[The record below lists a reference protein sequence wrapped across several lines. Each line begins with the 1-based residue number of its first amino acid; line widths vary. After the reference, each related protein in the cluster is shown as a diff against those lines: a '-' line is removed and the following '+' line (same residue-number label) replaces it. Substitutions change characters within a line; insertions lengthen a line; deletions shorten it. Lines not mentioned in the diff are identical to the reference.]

1 MRCLIVVLLS
11 LALACTKKEPPE
23 ASEPTA
29 AAVAESEAPSET
41 TTQTEPAEAASPFD
55 QAKLPVELRGP
66 APPLGEPPTIK
77 VLEPGGN
84 PSHQLRWDVKPGFEQ
99 TLELKVR
106 FRIEAISGGGV
117 VVSFAA
123 PWRSTTYK
131 IKLKAEA
138 VEPGGALRVALAI
151 DELSSRYGEGTNATQ
166 DARLKK
172 AVTDLRGLRGS
183 YTVNPRGWI
192 ENIELGVPADAIREA
207 HDMVDN
213 VKWALYQMTP
223 SFPEERVDEGAKWT
237 AQRGVMQRGVTV
249 NQLSTM
255 EIIQLQGAEVNV
267 KTDLR
272 QAAHAQTFE
281 MPGHPAP
288 IELGELVAEGT
299 SDVWWDL
306 TRLAPRTA
314 SMSSTAHQH
323 YRVPQGP
330 DEKVGMI
337 ETTMRTA
344 TIPAK

>member
-1 MRCLIVVLLS
+1 MRCLIIVLMS
-11 LALACTKKEPPE
+11 LALACSTKETPAATE
-23 ASEPTA
+23 ATS
-29 AAVAESEAPSET
+29 AEV
-41 TTQTEPAEAASPFD
+41 TQTEAAEAASPFN
-55 QAKLPVELRGP
+55 QAKLPMELRGP
-66 APPLGEPPTIK
+66 APPLGEPPSVK
-77 VLEPGGN
+77 VLEPDGN
-84 PSHQLRWDVKPGFEQ
+84 PSHQLRGFVKPVFEQ
-99 TLELKVR
+99 TLALTVR
-106 FRIEAISGGGV
+106 FRIYANSGGGV

-138 VEPGGALRVALAI
+138 VEPSGALRVALAI
-151 DELSSRYGEGTNATQ
+151 DELSSEYGEGTNATQ
-166 DARLKK
+166 DERLQK

-183 YTVNPRGWI
+183 YTIDARGWI
-192 ENIELGVPADAIREA
+192 ENVELDVPADAIREA

-249 NQLSTM
+249 NQLSTI

-299 SDVWWDL
+299 GDAWWDL

-314 SMSSTAHQH
+314 RVSSTVHQH

-330 DEKVGMI
+330 DEKVSMI
-337 ETTMRTA
+337 ETTMRSA